1 MQISWAALHT
11 TYVHIHYIHALVRDR
26 LTSTY
31 QCICIHLHVHM
42 HMYEEEMAWSF
53 EGACKRCMPPCM
65 NNLDALSD
73 CNSGDAPHPAETL
86 SWSDPTV
93 SHVTKGVALREK
105 KSGEH

>member
-1 MQISWAALHT
+1 Q
-11 TYVHIHYIHALVRDR
+11 
-26 LTSTY
+26 
-31 QCICIHLHVHM
+31 
-42 HMYEEEMAWSF
+42 
-53 EGACKRCMPPCM
+53 RCMPPCM

-93 SHVTKGVALREK
+93 SHVTKGVALPKE